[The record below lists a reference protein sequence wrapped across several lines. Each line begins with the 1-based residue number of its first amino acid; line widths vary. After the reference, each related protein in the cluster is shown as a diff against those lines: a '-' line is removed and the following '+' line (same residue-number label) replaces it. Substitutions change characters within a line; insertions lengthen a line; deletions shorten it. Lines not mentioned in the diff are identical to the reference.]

1 MIMEFRTRLVVS
13 NKNKRAVVAYVG
25 LGISACS
32 MLLVF
37 FRSLEDYVPWVF
49 GAGVVVILVG
59 AIWAKGK
66 IAAYVLSEEEL
77 VVSTAAI
84 TIADRHYP
92 LAKLSSLDINVEVYA
107 GMLTEAWGMPKDAIS
122 DGMGNDLS
130 FRWQGSKVSCR
141 YYLNSRQH
149 ILQLAGVLT
158 EFYEAHIPFIER
170 RGSVRTYLLQQL
182 DEAQLTEFKKKYGY
196 A

>member
-1 MIMEFRTRLVVS
+1 MEFRTRLVVS

-37 FRSLEDYVPWVF
+37 FRSLEDYTPWVF

-59 AIWAKGK
+59 AVLAKGK

-77 VVSTAAI
+77 LISTTGI
-84 TIADRHYP
+84 TIAGRHYP
-92 LAKLSSLDINVEVYA
+92 LGELSSLDINVEVYA

-130 FRWQGSKVSCR
+130 FRWQGSKISCR

-149 ILQLAGVLT
+149 TTQLGLALQ
-158 EFYEAHIPFIER
+158 EFYERHIPFIER
-170 RGSVRTYLLQQL
+170 RGSARTYLLQEL
-182 DEAQLTEFKKKYGY
+182 DATGLAEFKKRYGY

>member
-1 MIMEFRTRLVVS
+1 MEFRTRLVVS
-13 NKNKRAVVAYVG
+13 NKNKRAIVAYVG

-37 FRSLEDYVPWVF
+37 FRSLEDYTPWVF
-49 GAGVVVILVG
+49 GAGVVVILIG
-59 AIWAKGK
+59 AVLAKGK

-77 VVSTAAI
+77 VVSTAGI
-84 TIADRHYP
+84 RIADRHYP
-92 LAKLSSLDINVEVYA
+92 LGELSSLDINIEVYA

-130 FRWQGSKVSCR
+130 FRWQGSKISCR

-149 ILQLAGVLT
+149 TLQLGLALQ
-158 EFYEAHIPFIER
+158 EFYERHIPFVER
-170 RGSVRTYLLQQL
+170 RGSVRTYLLQEL
-182 DEAQLTEFKKKYGY
+182 DAAGLAEFKKKYGY

>member
-1 MIMEFRTRLVVS
+1 MEFRTRLVVN
-13 NKNKRAVVAYVG
+13 NKNKRAVVAYIG
-25 LGISACS
+25 LAISALS
-32 MLLVF
+32 LFMVF
-37 FRSLEDYVPWVF
+37 FSSLEDYVPWVF
-49 GAGVVVILVG
+49 GTGVLVVLIG
-59 AIWAKGK
+59 ALLAKGR
-66 IAAYVLSEEEL
+66 IAVHVLSEEDL
-77 VVSTAAI
+77 VVSVAGI
-84 TIADRHYP
+84 DIGSHHYP
-92 LAKLSSLDINVEVYA
+92 LGELSSLDINVEVYA

-149 ILQLAGVLT
+149 TLQLAGVLA
-158 EFYEAHIPFIER
+158 EFYERHIPFIER

-182 DEAQLTEFKKKYGY
+182 NEAQLAEFKQKYGY